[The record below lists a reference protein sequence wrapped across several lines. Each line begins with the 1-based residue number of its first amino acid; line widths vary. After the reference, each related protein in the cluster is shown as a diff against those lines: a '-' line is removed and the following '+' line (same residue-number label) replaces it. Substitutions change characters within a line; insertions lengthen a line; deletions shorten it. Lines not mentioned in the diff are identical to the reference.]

1 MSEKHIGFIAEDA
14 SDINVLKSL
23 AKKLTKKKFT
33 THPFVGKGCG
43 PLKRK
48 TPGWCKALIHKGCDS
63 VVLVHDLDRNNLAEL
78 RLQLETILAESKMKN
93 KIVVI
98 PTEELEAWLLSDS
111 AAIKHALNLVKLP
124 KKQYHPETIS
134 SPKEYL
140 ARRVKTHSK
149 NNLKQY
155 VNTVHNEKIAEA
167 VDVSLISKSCPS
179 FVAFKEFVDLAIEG
193 KKPKK

>member
-1 MSEKHIGFIAEDA
+1 MSAKHVGFIAEDA

-33 THPFVGKGCG
+33 THPFTGKGCG

-63 VVLVHDLDRNNLAEL
+63 VVLVHDLDRNNPTDL
-78 RLQLETILAESKMKN
+78 RLQLETILAQSKMKN

-98 PTEELEAWLLSDS
+98 PTEELEAWLLSDA
-111 AAIKHALNLVKLP
+111 AAIKRALNLVKLP
-124 KKQYHPETIS
+124 KKLHHPENIP

-140 ARRVKTHSK
+140 AELVRTHSK

-155 VNTVHNEKIAEA
+155 VNTVHNENIAEA
-167 VDVSLISKSCPS
+167 VDVSMILKSCPS
-179 FVAFKEFVDLAIEG
+179 FATFKEFVDLAIEG
-193 KKPKK
+193 KN